1 MIRNCLCAAWLFAVV
16 TLVALTTGCGYHTA
30 GRAVRLPQDLRSIA
44 IPAFINQ
51 SQTYRVEQIL
61 TAAVTR
67 EFLSRTHYHI
77 AHEAG
82 DDADAVLRGT
92 VVSTSLSPLTYDAK
106 TGRASTVLVTMTMK
120 VELVGRSGAV
130 LYSNPNYSFRD
141 EYQVSRE
148 ISSFFE
154 EESPALDRMSRDFAR
169 TLVSNILE
177 GY

>member
-1 MIRNCLCAAWLFAVV
+1 MIRNCLRAALLCA
-16 TLVALTTGCGYHTA
+16 LVALWSACGYHTA
-30 GRAVRLPQDLRSIA
+30 GRAMRLPQDLRTIA

-51 SQTYRVEQIL
+51 TQTYRVEQIL

-77 AHEAG
+77 AHEGRDEA
-82 DDADAVLRGT
+82 DADAVLRGT

-120 VELVGRSGAV
+120 VELVGRSGVV

-169 TLVSNILE
+169 TLVSNIME